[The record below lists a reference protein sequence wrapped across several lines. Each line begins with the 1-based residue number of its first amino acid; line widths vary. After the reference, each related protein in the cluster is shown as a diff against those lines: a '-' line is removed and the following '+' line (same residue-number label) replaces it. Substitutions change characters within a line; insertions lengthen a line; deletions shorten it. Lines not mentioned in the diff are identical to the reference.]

1 MLVLIEYVPFGDL
14 LGYLRKSRGL
24 NDTYYKD
31 PDIKPQTSLTS
42 QRLITFAWQIADG
55 MSYLSSKSVS
65 WNVWLLYS
73 NKSGA
78 DCLYFTNKNYTV
90 KRAHS
95 GPLTF
100 ERPFLLLRVNKPLY
114 NRDFMNLF
122 VKMLWRENVLRIW
135 EIHMDRYCS
144 KSSRMSSKLQWNLT
158 VPNLTVQKIH
168 VNCIVLWNFAQII
181 HRDLAA
187 RNVLVGEN
195 EICKVTDFGMARDV
209 QQENIYERKTKVRS
223 IFKTGL
229 KDRTGGILSRK

>member
-1 MLVLIEYVPFGDL
+1 MFDYCLQISLVLTSKKST
-14 LGYLRKSRGL
+14 LRS
-24 NDTYYKD
+24 
-31 PDIKPQTSLTS
+31 P
-42 QRLITFAWQIADG
+42 
-55 MSYLSSKSVS
+55 
-65 WNVWLLYS
+65 
-73 NKSGA
+73 
-78 DCLYFTNKNYTV
+78 
-90 KRAHS
+90 H
-95 GPLTF
+95 F
-100 ERPFLLLRVNKPLY
+100 ERPFLLLRFNKPLY
-114 NRDFMNLF
+114 NRDFMNFF

-158 VPNLTVQKIH
+158 VSNLTVQKVH

-229 KDRTGGILSRK
+229 KDRTGAILSRKYSTSQENIPRVLLMSLLSRSHTLKLAAPKPNITYVLCCLSKSNSKLR